1 MKINCFNLTFVNVT
15 ILNFNKRKE
24 KKELVR
30 TGSRLKVPDPTFPV
44 CRAEGLQFYQ
54 KETPKQVFSC
64 KYCEVFKNTS
74 FYRIS
79 LVAASVT

>member
-30 TGSRLKVPDPTFPV
+30 TGSRLRVLDPTFPV

-54 KETPKQVFSC
+54 KETPTQVFSC
-64 KYCEVFKNTS
+64 KYCEVLKKPLFTE
-74 FYRIS
+74 Y
-79 LVAASVT
+79 LWWLLL

>member
-64 KYCEVFKNTS
+64 KYCEVFIPLFTE
-74 FYRIS
+74 Y
-79 LVAASVT
+79 LWWLLL

>member
-54 KETPKQVFSC
+54 KETPTQVFSC
-64 KYCEVFKNTS
+64 NYCEVLKKPLFTE
-74 FYRIS
+74 Y
-79 LVAASVT
+79 LWWLLL